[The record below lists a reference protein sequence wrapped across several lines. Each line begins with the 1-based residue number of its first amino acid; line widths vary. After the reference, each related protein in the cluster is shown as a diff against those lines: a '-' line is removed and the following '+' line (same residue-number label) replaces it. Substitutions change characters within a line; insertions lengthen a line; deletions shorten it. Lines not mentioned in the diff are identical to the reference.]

1 MERTR
6 QEEREKYLS
15 DKKTVEE
22 KMKEKQ
28 VEIKKLK
35 QKRAIQAK
43 AEAKI
48 SHYKRLQNFIQ
59 TETKPRICFLPAKHT
74 IRSMELLKNSARN
87 MEGACI
93 AVEIHIMIYFQCSSK
108 NGRTT

>member
-1 MERTR
+1 MFQAEKLKAVEERLERTR

-28 VEIKKLK
+28 VEIRKLK

-43 AEAKI
+43 GEAKI
-48 SHYKRLQNFIQ
+48 THYKRLANYIH

-87 MEGACI
+87 MEGMLFRYSFI
-93 AVEIHIMIYFQCSSK
+93 L
-108 NGRTT
+108 